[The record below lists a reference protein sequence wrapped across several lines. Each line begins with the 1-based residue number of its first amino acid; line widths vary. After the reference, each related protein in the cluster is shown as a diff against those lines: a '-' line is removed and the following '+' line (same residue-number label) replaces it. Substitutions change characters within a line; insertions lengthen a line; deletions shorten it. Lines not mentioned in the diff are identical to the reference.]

1 MKKIGYIAAAAL
13 SAMMFMSSCDE
24 LDQYPKTETSSNVVY
39 STPEGYKQAL
49 AKIYAAYVIRGQ
61 EEGGGKGDLIEEDPY
76 YCSRACFNLQECG
89 TDEIMFT
96 WAVSD
101 ELKEISLLQGLN
113 GQSKWIAG
121 AYYTLYYIVTLSND
135 FIRNCEGGDAEI
147 ELMKNEARFMRAYA
161 YSQIMDF
168 WPVGAFVT
176 ENDPVGAYEPK
187 IAKRDEI
194 CDYVISELKDLVD
207 VLPEKN
213 DQYRANKY
221 AAAALLSRVCLNAP
235 VYKESNDVSYY
246 NDCIKY
252 SEMVING
259 GYSLEEDFY
268 KLFNA
273 ENYKRTNEII
283 FSFYTGKEGTNGNKG
298 YGSTTM
304 LICGSANSS
313 TIIQVINED
322 GEKEDKNIATLNA
335 INVLG
340 CEKNY
345 WQLFRARK
353 QAAQRFESGDERD
366 MFFKTERS
374 IDNPSP
380 IDEKVAKEGYVFNK
394 FCNTNDDGTIASDF
408 STTLSMVDLPVLRLS
423 EVILNEAEAILRGG
437 TGATKTAVDLVNQVR
452 KRAGVS
458 EFSLDDLENT
468 ENGVQY
474 WNLLEERGR
483 EFMLESL
490 RRTDL
495 IRFNAYAGDTQYN
508 WEWKGGVLSGTQVDA
523 KYKFFPL
530 PVAELSA
537 NSALYDPYYK

>member
-1 MKKIGYIAAAAL
+1 MKATRYIAAAAL
-13 SAMMFMSSCDE
+13 ASVMLATSCDE
-24 LDQYPKTETSSNVVY
+24 LDQFPATETTGNEVY
-39 STPEGYKQAL
+39 ASQDGYKQAL

-61 EEGGGKGDLIEEDPY
+61 EEGGGSADLKGEDPY
-76 YCSRACFNLQECG
+76 YCSRSCFNLQECG

-101 ELKEISLLQGLN
+101 ELLEISYLKGLN

-121 AYYTLYYIVTLSND
+121 AYYSLYYIVTLSND
-135 FIRNCEGGDAEI
+135 FIRNCSDDGETG
-147 ELMKNEARFMRAYA
+147 LMKNEARFMRAFA

-176 ENDPVGAYEPK
+176 EEDPIGAYEPK
-187 IAKRDEI
+187 IATRSEI
-194 CDYVISELKDLVD
+194 CDYVIAELKDLVEK
-207 VLPEKN
+207 LPEKN
-213 DQYRANKY
+213 EQYRANKY
-221 AAAALLSRVCLNAP
+221 VAAALLSRVCLNAN
-235 VYKESNDVSYY
+235 VYKESSDVQYY

-259 GYSLEEDFY
+259 GYSLENDFN

-273 ENYKRTNEII
+273 DNYKRTNEII
-283 FSFYTGKEGTNGNKG
+283 FSFYTGKDGSNGNKG
-298 YGSTTM
+298 YGSTTQI
-304 LICGSANSS
+304 ICGSANSS
-313 TIIQVINED
+313 TD
-322 GEKEDKNIATLNA
+322 GASDNVRD
-335 INVLG
+335 VLG
-340 CEKNY
+340 CEGNV

-353 QAAQRFESGDERD
+353 QAAQRFESGDKRD
-366 MFFKTERS
+366 LFFKDNRS
-374 IDNPSP
+374 IDNPTAME
-380 IDEKVAKEGYVFNK
+380 EKEASEGYVFNK
-394 FCNTNDDGTIASDF
+394 FCNTKDDGSVASDY
-408 STTLSMVDLPVLRLS
+408 SSTLSMVDLPVLRLS

-437 TGATKTAVDLVNQVR
+437 TGATKSATDLVNQIR
-452 KRAGVS
+452 KRAGVADM
-458 EFSLDDLENT
+458 SLGDLEASN
-468 ENGVQY
+468 NGVQY

-495 IRFNAYAGDTQYN
+495 IRFNAYAGPDVQYN
-508 WEWKGGVLSGTQVDA
+508 WEWKGGVLNGTAADA